1 MLRENWQGNP
11 VYDFLKVHGLT
22 PCQLAIASGTDY
34 NVPYNVLN
42 GYVKQLP
49 RHIIEAVDQLDGEG
63 EGDKLDRAYRVYRDG
78 LAHDL
83 LMKA

>member
-1 MLRENWQGNP
+1 MRENWQGNP
-11 VYDFLKVHGLT
+11 VWDFLKAHGLT

-42 GYVKQLP
+42 GYTKHLP
-49 RHIIEAVDQLDGEG
+49 HNIIEAVDQLDGEG
-63 EGDKLDRAYRVYRDG
+63 KGDKLDKAYVVYRDG
-78 LAHDL
+78 LSHDL